1 MKQFDYS
8 FTSESVSAGHP
19 DKVADQISDAILD
32 AYLAQDPHAK
42 VACECLIT
50 TNHLTIAGEVTST
63 ADVDPIAIAKEVLER
78 IGYNDSAIGFNW
90 KTAFYQNLLHQQS
103 REINDSVADGGAGDQ
118 GLMFGYATSEGPN
131 LMPLPIWLAHQLMR
145 KHQELRDSG
154 KYPFLLPDAKSQV
167 TVDYN
172 INTPVGISKVVLSAQ
187 HTPDIKQE
195 DLRKFIIAEIIEPVI
210 ADYKGD
216 SETEY
221 LVNPSGSFTI
231 GGPHGDTGL
240 TGRKIIVDTYG
251 GKCPHG
257 GGAFSG
263 KDPSK
268 VDRSAAYMARYIAK
282 TLVAQG
288 YAKECTIQL
297 AYAIGHNQPLSVH
310 VNTHGTSN
318 QHADTR
324 LALAVRAVFDLSP
337 NGIINELGLKQ
348 PIYSQT
354 AINGHFG
361 HLDFPWEKVS
371 SDKADRLREYFETG
385 YGTDLRNKEWK
396 KLLAAS
402 SLDKLIENFNREVRV
417 PASSSARF
425 EYIILLVDEI
435 KNRGID
441 ISCITGENNSIR
453 LSKKVKIVNNTLQF
467 SERNNL

>member
-1 MKQFDYS
+1 MNLFNHS

-19 DKVADQISDAILD
+19 DKVADQLSDAILD
-32 AYLAQDPHAK
+32 AYLAQDPDAK

-50 TNHLTIAGEVTST
+50 TNHLTIAGEVTSS
-63 ADVDPIAIAKEVLER
+63 AVVDPVAIAKEVLER
-78 IGYNDSAIGFNW
+78 IGYNDSATGFNW
-90 KTAFYQNLLHQQS
+90 KTAFFQNLLHQQS
-103 REINDSVADGGAGDQ
+103 KEINDSVIDGGAGDQ

-131 LMPLPIWLAHQLMR
+131 LMPLPIWLAHELMR
-145 KHQELRDSG
+145 KHRVLRDSG

-172 INTPVGISKVVLSAQ
+172 INIPVGISKVVLSAQ

-195 DLRKFIIAEIIEPVI
+195 DLQKFIIDEIIEPVI
-210 ADYKGD
+210 AQYKGD

-221 LVNPSGSFTI
+221 LINPSGSFTI

-282 TLVAQG
+282 ILVANG

-297 AYAIGHNQPLSVH
+297 AYAIGHDQPLSVH
-310 VNTHGTSN
+310 INTHGTSN

-324 LALAVRAVFDLSP
+324 LALAIRSVFDLSP

-348 PIYSQT
+348 PIYSKT

-371 SDKADRLREYFETG
+371 TEKADRLREYFETG
-385 YGTDLRNKEWK
+385 YGSGLRNEEWK

-402 SLDKLIENFNREVRV
+402 SEDGLLEKFNKEVRV

-425 EYIILLVDEI
+425 EYIILLVDEF

-441 ISCITGENNSIR
+441 ISCITGENQSIR
-453 LSKKVKIVNNTLQF
+453 LSKKVAVVNNVMHF
-467 SERNNL
+467 INE